1 MAGWREIVPVGQKAA
16 SWAAAQAKSPRARR
30 WYFGAVAAVLL
41 FALLGFTAVPPV
53 LKAYL
58 VRTLSEKLHRP
69 VALRVVRFN
78 PFTLTATLQGCDI
91 KDRDGVS
98 PFLSFDALTLNASLR
113 SIPDRGAVLSAIVL
127 KGLRLN
133 LVRNQDGSYNI
144 SDLLAPSP
152 GQASGRPLRY
162 SLNNIRVVDS
172 SILFDDQPKG
182 ARHEVTGLN
191 LAIPFLSNLPS
202 KVNVY
207 TAPSLSAKVDG
218 KPVELHGET
227 KPFSRSRETFL
238 SVNIQGMDLSRYLP
252 YIPAGMGFR
261 IESGMLSTALRLT
274 FLEDGLGQRKLI
286 LSGDA
291 ALGKLVLNQPDGAP
305 VARLPRLNLSIASV
319 DLLTLRGIVTS
330 VTAESPE
337 IFLGRSPRG
346 IWNLA
351 ALSSDGKG
359 PAPKG
364 AGASSSGLNIL
375 LDDVEL
381 SGGTVHLEDQA
392 VQPPFKATLSPFD
405 LRVRGL
411 DTALDRPAQVDM
423 TLTTDQG
430 EGVRQ
435 SGTFSF
441 SPFTA
446 RGQVETT
453 GLRLVRYAPYVRGL
467 LPFEVEE
474 GRLSLSGRYAFSAAE
489 GKNTLQFTEGS
500 ATVEGW
506 RLRLPDESKN
516 FLELPSATVSG
527 LAVDTAAAEV
537 RVASLDASGGRLRA
551 VRAADGSLDLSRL
564 AAAPSPSRAPAS
576 LPGKAAS
583 ASPPWTVTLDAL
595 RWKEFSVTAEDRA
608 LPHPAA
614 FDFPSVTL
622 SAEGVSTA
630 RDRRG
635 SVALQ
640 ASMKPSGRLTVSGQ
654 VTLTPPS
661 AAWDVAV
668 DRLAL
673 LPFEPYLTGALAI
686 DLTGGNA
693 SAKGK
698 VAVAMPEGKPLQAS
712 FEGKA
717 NVDALSTV
725 DRASLEPFANWK
737 SLQLDGVKAQADPP
751 SLTVRAVSLSD
762 FYALIIVSPQG
773 KLNLFEVLHPN
784 TVPPV
789 PPGGQL
795 SAQQG
800 GPAEPPPAPAA
811 ASAPATAVPVR
822 ESVEIPAI
830 TLSGGTIDYTDHF
843 IKPNYSAKLTEVVG
857 SLTGLSSRPGTRAG
871 LKLSAHLDHQAPIE
885 VTGQINPLVKPPYA
899 DIKGKVTDVELSPLS
914 PYSGRYAG
922 YIIDKGKLNMDVS
935 YHVENNH
942 LEAKNHLF
950 LDQFTFGSKVDSP
963 EATKLPVRLAVA
975 LLKDR
980 EGRIDLDIPV
990 SGSLND
996 PKFKIGPIILKII
1009 LNILVKAATA
1019 PFALL
1024 GHLFGHGESLSYLA
1038 FSPGTATLDAAAQ
1051 KKVEQLETALY
1062 SHPGLKLDIT
1072 GRFDPEAD
1080 KEGLKRALVER
1091 EVKAQ
1096 RFKELLKKGQ
1106 APASVDAVQLTKE
1119 EYSKYLFEAYKHAKF
1134 PKART
1139 AIGLVKKLP
1148 DDEMER
1154 LLLLHAAVTEDDL
1167 RKLALA
1173 RAQGVK
1179 DALLKSGKVPAE
1191 RVFLAA
1197 EGTASEEAKK
1207 AGLSRVDFTLK

>member
-1 MAGWREIVPVGQKAA
+1 MAGLREIVPAGQKAA

-30 WYFGAVAAVLL
+30 WFFGAVAAVLL
-41 FALLGFTAVPPV
+41 FALLGFAAVPPV

-69 VALRVVRFN
+69 VVLRVVRFN
-78 PFTLTATLQGCDI
+78 PFTLTATLQGCEI

-98 PFLSFDALTLNASLR
+98 PFLSFDALTLDASLR
-113 SIPDRGAVLSAIVL
+113 SIPDRGAVLSALVL

-172 SILFDDQPKG
+172 SILFDDRPKG

-191 LAIPFLSNLPS
+191 LGIPFLSNLPS
-202 KVNVY
+202 KVNIY

-238 SVNIQGMDLSRYLP
+238 SINIQGMDLSRYLP
-252 YIPAGMGFR
+252 YIPAGAGFR

-274 FLEDGLGQRKLI
+274 FLDDVRGQRKLI

-291 ALGKLVLNQPDGAP
+291 ALDKLVLNQRDGAP
-305 VARLPRLNLSIASV
+305 VARLPRLDLSIASV

-330 VTAESPE
+330 VRAEAPE
-337 IFLGRSPRG
+337 IFLSRTPRG
-346 IWNLA
+346 VWNLA
-351 ALSSDGKG
+351 ALASDGKG

-364 AGASSSGLNIL
+364 AGAPSSGLNIL

-381 SGGTVHLEDQA
+381 SGGTVHLEDHA
-392 VQPPFKATLSPFD
+392 VQPPFKATLSPFA

-411 DTALDRPAQVDM
+411 DTALDRPAQVDL

-430 EGVRQ
+430 EGVSQ

-441 SPFTA
+441 SPFAA

-453 GLRLVRYAPYVRGL
+453 GLRLARYAPYVRGL
-467 LPFEVEE
+467 LPFEVED
-474 GRLSLSGRYAFSAAE
+474 GRLSFSGRYAFSAAE
-489 GKNTLQFTEGS
+489 GKNAVQFSEGS
-500 ATVEGW
+500 ATAEGW
-506 RLRLPDESKN
+506 RLRLPGETKD
-516 FLELPSATVSG
+516 FLDLPSATVSG
-527 LAVDTAAAEV
+527 LAVDTAAAQV

-564 AAAPSPSRAPAS
+564 AAAPSPSLAPAPV
-576 LPGKAAS
+576 PGKAAS
-583 ASPPWTVTLDAL
+583 ANPPWTVTLDAL

-622 SAEGVSTA
+622 SAEGLSTA
-630 RDRRG
+630 QDHRG
-635 SVALQ
+635 SVTLQ
-640 ASMKPSGRLTVSGQ
+640 ASMKPSGSLSVSGP
-654 VTLTPPS
+654 VTLAPPS

-668 DRLAL
+668 NRLAL

-693 SAKGK
+693 TAKGK

-717 NVDALSTV
+717 NVDELATV
-725 DRASLEPFANWK
+725 DRVSFEPFVNWK

-751 SLTVRAVSLSD
+751 SLAVRAVSLSD
-762 FYALIIVSPQG
+762 FYARIIVSPQG
-773 KLNLFEVLHPN
+773 KLNLFEVLHPS

-795 SAQQG
+795 PPQQG

-811 ASAPATAVPVR
+811 ASAPATAVPVQ

-857 SLTGLSSRPGTRAG
+857 SLTGLSSRPGTRAD
-871 LKLSAHLDHQAPIE
+871 LKLSAHLEHQAPIE

-899 DIKGKVTDVELSPLS
+899 DIKGKVTDVELNPLS

-922 YIIDKGKLNMDVS
+922 YIIDKGKLNMNVS

-942 LEAKNHLF
+942 LDAKNHLF
-950 LDQFTFGSKVDSP
+950 LDQFAFGSKVDSP

-1038 FSPGTATLDAAAQ
+1038 FPPGTATLDAAAQ
-1051 KKVEQLETALY
+1051 KKAEQLETALY
-1062 SHPGLKLDIT
+1062 NHPGLKLDIT
-1072 GRFDPEAD
+1072 GRFDPQAD

-1096 RFKELLKKGQ
+1096 RFKELLKKGE

-1139 AIGLVKKLP
+1139 VIGLVKKLP
-1148 DDEMER
+1148 DDEMDR
-1154 LLLLHAAVTEDDL
+1154 LLVLHTTVTEDDL

-1173 RAQGVK
+1173 RAQAVK